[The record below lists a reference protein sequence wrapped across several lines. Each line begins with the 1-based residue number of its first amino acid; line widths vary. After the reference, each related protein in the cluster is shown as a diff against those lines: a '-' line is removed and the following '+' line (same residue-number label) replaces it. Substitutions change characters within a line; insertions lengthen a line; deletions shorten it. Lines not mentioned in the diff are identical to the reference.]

1 MWREQ
6 KDGGHICTCV
16 RESTRLKRQ
25 RQESPAHEGS
35 DGPMSKDLWNGG
47 SLLMH
52 DRPPVWGYASS
63 ASQVRQGLI
72 PCMTSAQRF
81 KSPHDVM
88 EG

>member
-1 MWREQ
+1 MAA
-6 KDGGHICTCV
+6 IFV
-16 RESTRLKRQ
+16 RVYGKAHGSSGRDR
-25 RQESPAHEGS
+25 SHPPHEGS